1 MKATRLNRDVKAW
14 LRQPIIT
21 QMLLKNIYQQQ
32 GVEFKGG
39 DSFSVVCFVDQ
50 EDFFNVT
57 INDEVVLKTP
67 NVFVRPNGTVTLEV
81 WREITVEEHSASHPE
96 KAQVAKTYLEMFQK
110 TIFSNMVEGKEDM
123 FFEWSESEGKYV
135 LQSTDGIVQVFS
147 TEVVPDDL
155 SSFLIDNY
163 LVVKV
168 KIVTAIDGQ
177 VIE

>member
-81 WREITVEEHSASHPE
+81 WREITVEHLAHPE
-96 KAQVAKTYLEMFQK
+96 KARVAKTYLEMFQK
-110 TIFSNMVEGKEDM
+110 TIFEKMVEGKEEM

-135 LQSTDGIVQVFS
+135 LQSTDGTVQAFS
-147 TEVVPDDL
+147 TEVVPDAL
-155 SSFLIDNY
+155 TNFLIDNY
-163 LVVKV
+163 LRVHV
-168 KIVTAIDGQ
+168 KIIASIDGQ